1 MKKLHCM
8 IRHTMHSL
16 LVAIIISK
24 TTSIVNTNIKEKL
37 TDTDQAAKI
46 SYEKVKLVC
55 TTVCAD
61 NL

>member
-1 MKKLHCM
+1 MKD
-8 IRHTMHSL
+8 
-16 LVAIIISK
+16 
-24 TTSIVNTNIKEKL
+24 NL
-37 TDTDQAAKI
+37 TDIDQAAYI